1 MKLKNIYLL
10 IIVIVLISCQQDDE
24 VDPNRI
30 SIDLIVDYD
39 QNFFTKTVILYSD
52 ENYLIKTNFDTY
64 INTYPFGVLGGFE
77 ELENSVKADII
88 IHDTLYMSEYISKKN
103 DPMYIL
109 AHHLENGT
117 CVVFDKNSSSDIEQI
132 EMEEYMEGGPWSSI
146 GGRRFYIGGKLF
158 LDSVDLI
165 S

>member
-10 IIVIVLISCQQDDE
+10 IVVIVLISCKKDDE

-39 QNFFTKTVILYSD
+39 QDFFRKTVILYSD
-52 ENYLIKTNFDTY
+52 ENYLIKTNFDSY
-64 INTYPFGVLGGFE
+64 INTYPFGELDGFE
-77 ELENSVKADII
+77 ELENSAREDIAVN
-88 IHDTLYMSEYISKKN
+88 DTIYMSDYIKKKN
-103 DPMYIL
+103 DTTYIL

-117 CVVFDKNSSSDIEQI
+117 CVVFDKNSSSIMEQI
-132 EMEEYMEGGPWSSI
+132 EMEKYMEGGPWSSS

>member
-10 IIVIVLISCQQDDE
+10 SMVIVLIGCKKDNE
-24 VDPNRI
+24 VDPDRI

-39 QNFFTKTVILYSD
+39 QDFFSKTVILYSD
-52 ENYLIKTNFDTY
+52 DDYLIKTNFDTY
-64 INTYPFGVLGGFE
+64 INTYPFGVLDGFE
-77 ELENSVKADII
+77 ELENSARADIAV
-88 IHDTLYMSEYISKKN
+88 HDTIYISDYIRKKN
-103 DPMYIL
+103 DTTYIL
-109 AHHLENGT
+109 AHHLESGT
-117 CVVFDKNSSSDIEQI
+117 CLIYDKGSSRIIEQI
-132 EMEEYMEGGPWSSI
+132 EMEEYMEGGPWSST

>member
-1 MKLKNIYLL
+1 MQFKNIYLL
-10 IIVIVLISCQQDDE
+10 IIVIVLISCQQDDKVE
-24 VDPNRI
+24 PNRI

-52 ENYLIKTNFDTY
+52 ENYLIKTNFDIY
-64 INTYPFGVLGGFE
+64 INTYPFGELDGFE
-77 ELENSVKADII
+77 GLESSARVDIATN
-88 IHDTLYMSEYISKKN
+88 DTIYMTDYIKTKN
-103 DPMYIL
+103 DTTYIL

-117 CVVFDKNSSSDIEQI
+117 CVVFDKNSSSIMKQI
-132 EMEEYMEGGPWSSI
+132 EMEKYMEGGPWSSS